1 MKTKSLFIIA
11 VSALLAVC
19 IFSCKKDYDEET
31 TYIGTVVNSI
41 DAKPFPDLEVKVTDG
56 EHINKTE
63 HTDGAGVF
71 SILVRFNEINS
82 KYYLLIGDSSCV
94 PVRKDFKGFGKKEI
108 DLGIIEV
115 EGPKIPK
122 LGDVAVSE
130 ITALGATIRSS
141 VEDDGR
147 ATITKRGVCYS
158 TKEYPDIDDI
168 HTENGIGKGDFTAKL
183 QSLEPKT
190 MYYARAYATNRIGT
204 SYSEQIS
211 FTTTSGEAVVSTDS
225 VTTITANSAR
235 CYANVSSDGGFP
247 ITMRG
252 VCWSKNPNPTTL
264 DEIANEGGNKGS
276 FICALRNLE
285 TNTVYYVRAFATN
298 QIATSYGEQIKIQTL
313 DGLAVVQIDS
323 VGSVSATDAKVYSSV
338 LSDCGIS
345 VTARGVCW
353 SKSQYPTIEN
363 EHTTVGKGLGTFTS
377 NLTRLEISTTY
388 YVRAYATNATETA
401 YSRQI
406 SFTTSDGMPKVT
418 TTTATNISATSATC
432 GGNVTDD
439 GTLTVT
445 ARGVCYGTTQYPTID
460 GEHTTDG
467 KGKGAF
473 SNVLKNLNPNSTY
486 YYRAYATTAAGT
498 AYGEQKSF
506 KTTEGMAKVTTAEAT
521 NITAVSATVGGNV
534 TDDGTM
540 TVTAR
545 GVCYSTIQYPTI
557 EDDHTTDGKGK
568 GAFTSSINN
577 LKDKTKYYYRA
588 YATTAAGTAYGEQ
601 KTFTTADGSA
611 AVTLGEVSNIK
622 AASAIW
628 TAEVTGNGG
637 LSITERGICYSTSQY
652 PTIDASHVATG
663 SGMGAFT
670 TTITNL
676 SPNTQYY
683 VRAYATNAVGTVY
696 SEQKSF
702 ITLNGLPSVSTSAIS
717 SVTASSAQGG
727 GEVTDD
733 GGFTVSAYGLCWG
746 KASNPTIDGEASV
759 DGKGKAKFT
768 HNIIGLSANT
778 TYYVRAYATNE
789 IGTSYGENQTFTTTD
804 GKATI
809 TTAKVTNITAL
820 TATCGGTVGETGGG
834 TIKAV
839 GVCWAT
845 TQNPTISNSHTT
857 DGSSTGSFTSSL
869 TGLTP
874 NTKYYIRAYVTT
886 DVTTTYGE
894 QETFTTQSGLAELT
908 TTTATSTSNTISSG
922 GKITSDG
929 GYAITARGI
938 CYSTSNSSPDLKDK
952 FTTDG
957 KGLGEYTSYV
967 SGLSA
972 NTTYYIRAYAT
983 NQIGTAY
990 GNAITI
996 KTKNGAASIKL
1007 GTVSNITALT
1017 ASCSVTVSDA
1027 GGATLQSCGIC
1038 WSTTQ
1043 NPTITDNKTAGG
1055 NQLGTAYN
1063 CNMSALTPNTT
1074 YYVRGYATTDVTTT
1088 YSEQISFK
1096 TATGLPVLTTT
1107 EPTATSTTI
1116 TTGGNITSDGGYAI
1130 TARGVCYST
1139 SNSTPTISDKYTTA
1153 GIGTGLFSTTI
1164 TDVSVSTTYYIRA
1177 YATNSIGTSY
1187 GEVKT
1192 VTTGN
1197 GLPIVTTT
1205 IIGENV
1211 TETTAISGGNVTDD
1225 GGSSVIARGVCW
1237 STLPYPTINDNK
1249 TSDGAGT
1256 GYYSSTITD
1265 IDLTS
1270 SNTYYVRAY
1279 ATNKNGTSYGEQVLM
1294 NKENLDYKNLPIVE
1308 YGGYTYRI
1316 YKDIGAMTYNDA
1328 ILACNSL
1335 VYGGYNDWYLPT
1347 KDELIQIMTIYKT
1360 GWYNDD
1366 GSPFTFVTK
1375 AQARRSG
1382 VTTSA
1387 SYWAQ
1392 DGYYCYYGQTS
1403 YYGQGQGTNSYYWY
1417 YNYGPDYNYNGT
1429 SSSSPRRV
1437 RPIRKYKSIE

>member
-1 MKTKSLFIIA
+1 MRHNLVML
-11 VSALLAVC
+11 VSCLVCALTLN
-19 IFSCKKDYDEET
+19 FTSCKEENT
-31 TYIGTVVNSI
+31 ETLYKGTVVNSV
-41 DAKPFPDLEVKVTDG
+41 DKRPFENLEIKVTDG
-56 EHINKTE
+56 KNINAVE
-63 HTDGAGVF
+63 HTDSKGFF
-71 SILVRFNEINS
+71 SILVRYNEINRS
-82 KYYLLIGDSSCV
+82 YYLLIGDTSCV
-94 PVRKDFKGFGKKEI
+94 PVKREFKGFGQAEI
-108 DLGIIEV
+108 DLGTIEV
-115 EGPKIPK
+115 EGPKVPTVKTFEPTDITPEGATVG
-122 LGDVAVSE
+122 GDV
-130 ITALGATIRSS
+130 T
-141 VEDDGR
+141 DDGR
-147 ATITKRGVCYS
+147 ATVTERGICYS
-158 TKEYPDIDDI
+158 TEEYPALESGK
-168 HTENGIGKGDFTAKL
+168 HTVNGSGKGEFAGTL
-183 QSLEPKT
+183 TELEHNT
-190 MYYARAYATNRIGT
+190 TYYVRAYAKNRIGT
-204 SYSEQIS
+204 SYGKQYS
-211 FTTTSGEAVVSTDS
+211 FTTGSGEAEVVTDS
-225 VTTITANSAR
+225 VYAITAVSAK
-235 CYANVSSDGGFP
+235 CAGTVVADGGYKV
-247 ITMRG
+247 TARG
-252 VCWSKNPNPTTL
+252 VCWAKNPDPTTT
-264 DEIANEGGNKGS
+264 DYIANEGSGKGE
-276 FICALRNLE
+276 FACAMRNLDI
-285 TNTVYYVRAFATN
+285 NTTYYVRAFATN
-298 QIATSYGEQIKIQTL
+298 EVGTVYGEQVKIQTL
-313 DGLAVVQIDS
+313 DGMAVVVLDS
-323 VGSVSATDAKVYSSV
+323 IKDITATSATAYSTV
-338 LSDCGIS
+338 TYDCDIA
-345 VTARGVCW
+345 VTERGVCW
-353 SKSQYPTIEN
+353 STTQYPTADGNHVVTGRGMGSYVSSITKLEY
-363 EHTTVGKGLGTFTS
+363 GTK
-377 NLTRLEISTTY
+377 Y
-388 YVRAYATNATETA
+388 YVRAYATNSTGTA
-401 YSRQI
+401 YSEQLTF
-406 SFTTSDGMPKVT
+406 SASEGLAKVT
-418 TTTATNISATSATC
+418 TTAATNVTATGATC

-460 GEHTTDG
+460 GDHTTDG
-467 KGKGAF
+467 KGKGTF
-473 SNVLKNLNPNSTY
+473 TSTLKNLLQGTNY

-498 AYGEQKSF
+498 VYGEQKSF
-506 KTTEGMAKVTTAEAT
+506 KTTDGMAKVTTAEAT
-521 NITAVSATVGGNV
+521 NITAISATVGGNV

-545 GVCYSTIQYPTI
+545 GVCYGTTQYPTI
-557 EDDHTTDGKGK
+557 DGEHTTDGKGL
-568 GAFTSSINN
+568 GEFTSSLNN
-577 LKDKTKYYYRA
+577 LKDKTKYFYRA

-670 TTITNL
+670 TTITSL

-702 ITLNGLPSVSTSAIS
+702 TTLNGLPSVSTSAIS

-746 KASNPTIDGEASV
+746 KASNPTIDGEVSV

-768 HNIIGLSANT
+768 HNITGLSANT

-857 DGSSTGSFTSSL
+857 DGSSTGSFTSNL
-869 TGLTP
+869 TGLKP

-886 DVTTTYGE
+886 NVTTTYGE

-908 TTTATSTSNTISSG
+908 TTTATSTSNTLSSG

-1074 YYVRGYATTDVTTT
+1074 YYVRGYATTDVTIT

-1096 TATGLPVLTTT
+1096 TATGLPVLTTA

-1116 TTGGNITSDGGYAI
+1116 TTGGNITSDGGYSI

-1139 SNSTPTISDKYTTA
+1139 SNSTPTIADSYTTA
-1153 GIGTGLFSTTI
+1153 GIGTGSFSTTI
-1164 TDVSVSTTYYIRA
+1164 TNVSVSTTYYIRA

-1225 GGSSVIARGVCW
+1225 GGSSVTARGVCW
-1237 STLPYPTINDNK
+1237 NTVPYPTVNDNK
-1249 TSDGAGT
+1249 TTDGSGI
-1256 GYYSSTITD
+1256 GYYSSTITE

-1279 ATNKNGTSYGEQVLM
+1279 ATNKNGTSYGEQVLVS
-1294 NKENLDYKNLPIVE
+1294 KENWDYKTLPAIE
-1308 YGGYTYRI
+1308 YGDYIYRL
-1316 YKDIGAMTYNDA
+1316 YPDCGAMTWGDA
-1328 ILACNSL
+1328 KQACENL
-1335 VYGGYNDWYLPT
+1335 VFGGYDDWMLPET
-1347 KDELIQIMTIYKT
+1347 KELMIHIMTNWPNGWKSNDGTHDWEYGFGSSDQYWTNEVSSKPIYVWYCSSCNPHVT
-1360 GWYNDD
+1360 YRQEYGWE
-1366 GSPFTFVTK
+1366 SK
-1375 AQARRSG
+1375 
-1382 VTTSA
+1382 
-1387 SYWAQ
+1387 
-1392 DGYYCYYGQTS
+1392 
-1403 YYGQGQGTNSYYWY
+1403 
-1417 YNYGPDYNYNGT
+1417 
-1429 SSSSPRRV
+1429 RV
-1437 RPIRKYKSIE
+1437 RPIRKYKATK